1 MINPSDIVIPSEK
14 LTEYLLVPRVRNDK
28 SKFLAQAG
36 FTTEN
41 PAILEQAIRDLI
53 VRNDAVQERE
63 SRYGILYRVSGE
75 LVGPS
80 DILSVV
86 TIWIVLAGDE
96 KFRFVTLKP
105 DKDES

>member
-14 LTEYLLVPRVRNDK
+14 LTEYLLVPRMRNDK
-28 SKFLAQAG
+28 SKFLSQAG

-53 VRNDAVQERE
+53 IRNYAVQERE

-86 TIWIVLAGDE
+86 TIWIVLAGDG

-105 DKDES
+105 DKE

>member
-1 MINPSDIVIPSEK
+1 MINPSDIIIPSEK

-28 SKFLAQAG
+28 SKFLSQAG

-53 VRNDAVQERE
+53 IRNDAVQERE
-63 SRYGILYRVSGE
+63 NIYGTFYRVSGE

-86 TIWIVLAGDE
+86 TIWIVRAGDG
-96 KFRFVTLKP
+96 KFKFVTLKP
-105 DKDES
+105 DKE